1 MGTLI
6 FPLLT
11 EEINPGKEG
20 KTASTQTRIA
30 RGLRPDVEDRRS
42 SGSAHKKMD
51 ALRRTVPEPVDRR
64 GVGRVDV
71 GETDATMAD
80 EKVVRDHD
88 SR

>member
-1 MGTLI
+1 
-6 FPLLT
+6 
-11 EEINPGKEG
+11 
-20 KTASTQTRIA
+20 
-30 RGLRPDVEDRRS
+30 
-42 SGSAHKKMD
+42 MD

-64 GVGRVDV
+64 GIGRVDV